1 MSALGAVAVVGD
13 DVFPLAGVRAGHHG
27 HHGFGIAQVEHFVRY
42 AGLDIDKVA
51 GLVVHYLFET
61 GAVLVAHPAP
71 ENVEHDVE
79 IDVDVGAG
87 DTARRNGGHVHRQ
100 LGRGHVLGGQAGLVL
115 DAVPTPAGAAAAD

>member
-1 MSALGAVAVVGD
+1 
-13 DVFPLAGVRAGHHG
+13 
-27 HHGFGIAQVEHFVRY
+27 
-42 AGLDIDKVA
+42 
-51 GLVVHYLFET
+51 
-61 GAVLVAHPAP
+61 HPAL

-115 DAVPTPAGAAAAD
+115 DAVPTPAGAAAADDEHAVAPFDRGFQIAVRFKHGSASSFGSVIFPEVVSCFPV